1 MWRVMFKNKK
11 KEINV
16 LVKRVHFPYANK
28 ILNSQRSLFPTTQ
41 PEHSSTI
48 AGSGWF
54 NFSIISGIVK
64 MLHGENELTAAL
76 LLNNI
81 IWRMRTIS

>member
-28 ILNSQRSLFPTTQ
+28 IFNSPNDHGFLPHNQSILPPSRGVVG
-41 PEHSSTI
+41 ST
-48 AGSGWF
+48 SP
-54 NFSIISGIVK
+54 
-64 MLHGENELTAAL
+64 
-76 LLNNI
+76 
-81 IWRMRTIS
+81 

>member
-28 ILNSQRSLFPTTQ
+28 ILNSPF
-41 PEHSSTI
+41 H
-48 AGSGWF
+48 
-54 NFSIISGIVK
+54 
-64 MLHGENELTAAL
+64 
-76 LLNNI
+76 NI
-81 IWRMRTIS
+81 QIF